1 MRIDVPSIV
10 NDPEMRNLD
19 YWLEVYPNQDMARR
33 ARALARKAYDRSRLA
48 EVQRWRC
55 CWCLCEMRGEQGY
68 KNSATIEHITPRSC
82 GGTDHISNLAI
93 ACNRCNN
100 RRGSIPWEEFLQAV
114 EICRPQPE
122 TGSYKWMA
130 DARKMRREAAEQN
143 KRIKQLAVVIRNN
156 QARESA
162 AQTRRQQCQSLEA
175 QYSEK
180 LPGLKLARFQRAKRM
195 RREVDRQLALQALVQ
210 KVSNPF
216 EVDSRPWRI
225 YERMKTKVSV
235 DTAAAAE

>member
-1 MRIDVPSIV
+1 MKIVVPSIV
-10 NDPEMRNLD
+10 NDPEMRTLD
-19 YWLEVYPNQDMARR
+19 YWLAVYPNQDQARR

-48 EVQRWRC
+48 EVQRGRC

-82 GGTDHISNLAI
+82 GGTDHISNLAV
-93 ACNRCNN
+93 ACGQCNN

-114 EICRPQPE
+114 EMSRPIPE

-130 DARKMRREAAEQN
+130 EARKMRREAAEQN
-143 KRIKQLAVVIRNN
+143 KRIKPMAVVIRNN
-156 QARESA
+156 QARASA
-162 AQTRRQQCQSLEA
+162 AQTRREQCQSLEA
-175 QYSEK
+175 QYSQM
-180 LPGLKLARFQRAKRM
+180 LPGLKLAGFQRAKRM
-195 RREVDRQLALQALVQ
+195 RREVDRQLALQALSQ

-225 YERMKTKVSV
+225 YERMKPKVHV
-235 DTAAAAE
+235 DTVHAAV